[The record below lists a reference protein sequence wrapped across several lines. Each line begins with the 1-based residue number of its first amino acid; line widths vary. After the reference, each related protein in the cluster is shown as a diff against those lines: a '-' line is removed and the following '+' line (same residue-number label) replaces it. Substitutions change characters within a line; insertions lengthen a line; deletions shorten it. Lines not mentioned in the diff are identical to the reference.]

1 MKLSSYPKCESLTL
15 PGEAHIEL
23 PISCSIESDQIK
35 CGALKLTSN
44 KVVTVEVGPT
54 RMKKIVKQAVGENK
68 VKITG
73 KVFRGNF
80 TVSNLFENLP
90 HKPLGLSTFY
100 WILIGSVSGGV
111 ILLAIIAGICGY
123 RFRSKINT
131 SDSPRKSSGGNTFV
145 RNDIQIN
152 TEPKFRIGSFKR
164 KKNNLSRLEEI
175 PTQSLESIPS
185 QIQKFA
191 EQDGVLTLGE
201 QLALEA
207 KELA

>member
-1 MKLSSYPKCESLTL
+1 M
-15 PGEAHIEL
+15 G
-23 PISCSIESDQIK
+23 

-54 RMKKIVKQAVGENK
+54 RMKKIVKQTMGENK

-80 TVSNLFENLP
+80 TVSNLFGNLP
-90 HKPLGLSTFY
+90 HTTLGLSTFY

-111 ILLAIIAGICGY
+111 IVLPIIAGICGY
-123 RFRSKINT
+123 RFRSKINAT
-131 SDSPRKSSGGNTFV
+131 DSPRKLSGGNTFV

-152 TEPKFRIGSFKR
+152 TEPKFRLGSFKR
-164 KKNNLSRLEEI
+164 KKNNISRLEEI
-175 PTQSLESIPS
+175 PAASLESIPS
-185 QIQKFA
+185 QTRKFP
-191 EQDGVLTLGE
+191 EQEGILTMGE

-207 KELA
+207 KDLA